1 MRSKQT
7 PLAFDSTPGPAQ
19 DYNAR
24 VLKMKL
30 LQLFIVLMVVAGP
43 ARAQLQDVQLSA
55 SRQKIDEQK
64 GREQGN
70 VTVTTKEIVYKITV
84 QSKIFKPLTG
94 LQVKYMIF
102 YADAAS
108 GTKEKPAE
116 TFLKGSETIAN
127 LAGNALVNFN
137 TTPIKLTTEEL
148 DAGWYYKSGGSNR
161 AKDKVTGVWIR
172 AYLDGKMVSEYANP
186 TTTSKKNDWKE

>member
-1 MRSKQT
+1 MI
-7 PLAFDSTPGPAQ
+7 
-19 DYNAR
+19 
-24 VLKMKL
+24 KMKL
-30 LQLFIVLMVVAGP
+30 LQLFIVLIVVAVP

-55 SRQKIDEQK
+55 SRLKLDEQK

-84 QSKIFKPLTG
+84 QSKTFKPLAG